1 MLRHFFTSAVVAL
14 ALLPAAGVSVVGC
27 SSEVGPSDDGSDA
40 LAVEPGPKDVSGSST
55 EVWSVTHKWTDR
67 TAAGKTYEED
77 YVDWI
82 TNLRRTKATRYGD
95 TLEITTPPGAAYTR
109 TMGAPTLECADTALF
124 LRVAYAALN
133 HLPFYV
139 KSGDV
144 YGGHFG
150 FVHKD
155 GTPHSVGANYKNAYK
170 DYEGH
175 YADGQPWPSDAT
187 LRAKHVAGYKS
198 GDDTFVEITPGN
210 LGGDGAW
217 FDEFFLNKRV
227 GWFLLTLVDL
237 FGSTNLAQEGNLFH
251 IKPEATRP
259 GDALLHRH
267 GKYAPIGHTLFV
279 YQVRHPA
286 ADRAEI
292 EVVSGS
298 MPARQASW
306 APHYDSRNYFISD
319 EGGGDKVT
327 TECRSDYSLD
337 WNDQTRCTKQIEEIP
352 KPASG
357 VCNAP
362 YEKHPWDDTKCVRN
376 AVVPAEQT
384 NLRTLGGG
392 IRRFRTPV
400 LQGGHWNNIVPQSAM
415 SVYIPETDAETIGK
429 RPKQFEQLLSLGTPE
444 QRKAAAIA
452 NIASDRDYI
461 HTAPST
467 CSKRTAREDAFQ
479 ELYRAYSDLGEN
491 DHAKIDKENRKL
503 EDYVFAELDYD
514 SSKTC
519 CWNSTKAEHFDT
531 IMQWAQSEMTKAS
544 ANGTCIAPPVFEA
557 SGPGDGY
564 EKVRAYATSKNM
576 PFPAAWTEDEPC
588 KAKAVQQDTV
598 TPRAKDADYCATNAP
613 PAAPTPTPPPPPG
626 TP

>member
-1 MLRHFFTSAVVAL
+1 MIRFFKTAL
-14 ALLPAAGVSVVGC
+14 VTVALLPAAAGLAGC
-27 SSEVGPSDDGSDA
+27 SSDVGPSDDGSDA
-40 LAVEPGPKDVSGSST
+40 LAVEPGPVDVSGAST
-55 EVWSVTHKWTDR
+55 EVWKVTHKWTDR

-82 TNLRRTKATRYGD
+82 TNLHRTTATRYGE
-95 TLEITTPPGAAYTR
+95 TLEITTPPGAAYSKTL
-109 TMGAPTLECADTALF
+109 GAPTLECADTALF
-124 LRVAYAALN
+124 LRVAYSSLN

-144 YGGHFG
+144 YAGHFG

-155 GTPHSVGANYKNAYK
+155 GTPHAVGANYRTAYK
-170 DYEGH
+170 DYEGQ
-175 YADGQPWPSDAT
+175 YADGQAWPSDQT
-187 LRAKHVAGYKS
+187 LRAKHVAGYVS
-198 GDDTFVEITPGN
+198 GDDTFVEVVPGTT
-210 LGGDGAW
+210 GGDGAW

-227 GWFLLTLVDL
+227 GYFLLTLVDL

-279 YQVRHPA
+279 YQVRHPTQ
-286 ADRAEI
+286 DRAEI

-306 APHYDSRNYFISD
+306 EPHYQSRNYFLSD
-319 EGGGDKVT
+319 EGGGDKIVP
-327 TECRSDYSLD
+327 ECRPDYSLD
-337 WNDQTRCTKQIEEIP
+337 WNDQTRCTKELDTQP

-357 VCNAP
+357 DCVAP
-362 YEKHPWDDTKCVRN
+362 YEKHPWDDTKCIKY
-376 AVVPAEQT
+376 AVVPVEQT

-400 LQGGHWNNIVPQSAM
+400 LSGGHWNNIVPSSATT
-415 SVYIPETDAETIGK
+415 VYIPDTDVETIGK
-429 RPKQFEQLLSLGTPE
+429 RPKQFEQILSLGTPE
-444 QRKAAAIA
+444 QRRDAALA

-461 HTAPST
+461 KTAPST

-479 ELYRAYSDLGEN
+479 ELYAAFADLGQY
-491 DHAKIDKENRKL
+491 DHAKIDKDNRKL

-519 CWNSTKAEHFDT
+519 CWDSVKSDHFDT
-531 IMQWAQSEMTKAS
+531 IMQWAQAEMAKA
-544 ANGTCIAPPVFEA
+544 ATNGTCIAPPVFDA

-564 EKVRAYATSKNM
+564 DRIRAFAATKNL
-576 PFPAAWTEDEPC
+576 PFPAAWSEDEPC

-598 TPRAKDADYCATNAP
+598 TQRAKDADYCAANA
-613 PAAPTPTPPPPPG
+613 PAAPDPTPAPAQP
-626 TP
+626 